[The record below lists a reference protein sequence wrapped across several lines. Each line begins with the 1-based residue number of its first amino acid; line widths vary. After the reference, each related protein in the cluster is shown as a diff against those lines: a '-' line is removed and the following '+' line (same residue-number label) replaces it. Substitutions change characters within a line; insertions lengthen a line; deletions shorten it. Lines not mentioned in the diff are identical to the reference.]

1 MKAGNKDSGWD
12 WTLDN
17 HLDLFQ
23 TQDLGQNMGLPSDPM
38 SASQVRR
45 VSLLSP
51 AELTAQ
57 LAAEAAAVV
66 ATRH

>member
-1 MKAGNKDSGWD
+1 
-12 WTLDN
+12 
-17 HLDLFQ
+17 
-23 TQDLGQNMGLPSDPM
+23 MGPPSDPM

-51 AELTAQ
+51 AELTAELAAEAAAE